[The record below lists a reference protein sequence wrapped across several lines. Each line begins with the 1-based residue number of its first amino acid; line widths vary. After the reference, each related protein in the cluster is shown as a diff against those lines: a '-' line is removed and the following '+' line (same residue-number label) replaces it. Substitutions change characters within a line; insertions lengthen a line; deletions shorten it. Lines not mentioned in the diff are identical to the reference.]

1 MIEFLRLLFAPCSE
15 ISHLA
20 STALDR
26 PSTRAQRVA
35 VAFHCLYCKACRRYR
50 RHVAALRRA
59 VRAMLEYA
67 LADGTAVG
75 AALSL
80 EARERIH
87 RALTE
92 R

>member
-1 MIEFLRLLFAPCSE
+1 
-15 ISHLA
+15 
-20 STALDR
+20 
-26 PSTRAQRVA
+26 
-35 VAFHCLYCKACRRYR
+35 
-50 RHVAALRRA
+50 
-59 VRAMLEYA
+59 MLEYA